1 MAIPSDHDRELAVR
15 ALGRHYV
22 SGRLS
27 VDDLNRRL
35 GAVLRARR
43 RHEIASAFGDLPP
56 VWRDREELERLGR
69 AATSVVKRGVYL
81 GAVAAAWMTIN
92 AMLLVAF
99 VVAAAVHAITPL
111 EVVLLPVAWL
121 ATTVIAFRAARH
133 R

>member
-1 MAIPSDHDRELAVR
+1 
-15 ALGRHYV
+15 V

-35 GAVLRARR
+35 ASVLGARR
-43 RHEIASAFGDLPP
+43 PHEIASAFGDLPP
-56 VWRDREELERLGR
+56 IWRDRDELERLGH
-69 AATSVVKRGVYL
+69 AARGLVRRGVFL

-111 EVVLLPVAWL
+111 EVALLPVAWL